1 MFSQLL
7 AQLWRPLEFACLIA
21 LAMAAMH
28 FGKDDEN
35 H

>member
-21 LAMAAMH
+21 LVMAAMH
-28 FGKDDEN
+28 FGKDDKAD
-35 H
+35 

>member
-1 MFSQLL
+1 MFSQIL
-7 AQLWRPLEFACLIA
+7 AHLWHPLEFACLIA
-21 LAMAAMH
+21 LTIAAMH